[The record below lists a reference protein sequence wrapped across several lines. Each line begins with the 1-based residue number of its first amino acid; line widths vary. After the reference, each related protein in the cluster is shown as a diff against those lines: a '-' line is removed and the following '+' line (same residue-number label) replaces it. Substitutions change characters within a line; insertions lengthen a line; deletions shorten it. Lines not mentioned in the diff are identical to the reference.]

1 MLHAR
6 IENPDVMASPIYY
19 QKPLSPAL
27 TIDSIRI
34 TQSSPLSTAALGRH
48 ASFSS
53 ASSSIGT
60 PYYGT
65 NHVSPTSNSRL
76 DYFFE
81 TRHQASAYFQL
92 SPIQR
97 QHCTLI
103 PSLERKSSVEDS
115 LIHKLNRNTLEY
127 FSKPVS
133 HGSPSNLS
141 PTEIPM
147 HHDVQSNYTTLPV
160 IHTTKCTSNCCSNG
174 ASEGNL
180 AAPSYFIQQ
189 PVSIVCN
196 DYGKTNIPNIIH
208 RPGSNS
214 SDNSISDIR
223 TSQRPSARPSISS
236 ISSDVSSNFKI
247 NERLTSAQSATPV
260 PVKENISQAQLEE
273 DRLNS
278 DEILSLT
285 KIAKEATAMVTLAS
299 SVPLESDTQHL
310 NVGKSEKEGMPN
322 YVRSRSLS
330 VLSNAGVSLPSSQ
343 PQKPKT
349 KRSKS
354 LTVPCKTKISA
365 SPQKHKKH
373 GQSRKS
379 KLQQKKHSISSLCNS
394 DDIELRRKYLCK
406 VCGKGFTT
414 SGHLARHN
422 RIHTGEKRHVCPYEG
437 CGQRFNRHDNC
448 LQHYKTHLKRL
459 KEYMV

>member
-1 MLHAR
+1 MLHSR
-6 IENPDVMASPIYY
+6 IENSDVIASPIYY
-19 QKPLSPAL
+19 QKPLSPTL
-27 TIDSIRI
+27 TTDTIRI
-34 TQSSPLSTAALGRH
+34 IQSSPLSTAALGRH

-53 ASSSIGT
+53 GSSSLCT

-65 NHVSPTSNSRL
+65 SHVSTASNSRL

-81 TRHQASAYFQL
+81 SRHQASAYFQL

-103 PSLERKSSVEDS
+103 PSLENKSSVEDS
-115 LIHKLNRNTLEY
+115 LINKLNRNTLEY
-127 FSKPVS
+127 FSKSVP
-133 HGSPSNLS
+133 HESPTNLS

-160 IHTTKCTSNCCSNG
+160 IHTTNCTSNCCSEG
-174 ASEGNL
+174 IMEGNVVI
-180 AAPSYFIQQ
+180 PNYVIQQ
-189 PVSIVCN
+189 PVSIVSN
-196 DYGKTNIPNIIH
+196 DYRKTNIPNIIH
-208 RPGSNS
+208 RPGSNT
-214 SDNSISDIR
+214 SDNSTSDLR
-223 TSQRPSARPSISS
+223 MSQRQSARPSISS
-236 ISSDVSSNFKI
+236 ISSDMSSNFKI
-247 NERLTSAQSATPV
+247 NERLTSAHSTTPV
-260 PVKENISQAQLEE
+260 PVKENTSQAQLEE

-278 DEILSLT
+278 EDMLNLT
-285 KIAKEATAMVTLAS
+285 RIAKEATAMVTLPS
-299 SVPLESDTQHL
+299 SVPLESRTQYL
-310 NVGKSEKEGMPN
+310 TVSKTEKDEMPN
-322 YVRSRSLS
+322 YVRSKSLS
-330 VLSNAGVSLPSSQ
+330 ILSNAGVSLSSSQ
-343 PQKPKT
+343 PEKPKA

-354 LTVPCKTKISA
+354 LTVPSKTKISH
-365 SPQKHKKH
+365 SPQKHKNH
-373 GQSRKS
+373 SHTRKG